1 MNTLYTHANPNK
13 HTKHGIVLA
22 IVSNLL
28 FAVFY
33 LYSGWLAPMTGTDV
47 FVWRVLTMWFA
58 IVVWIVV
65 SGQWAG
71 VKNELT
77 HIATHPKKLTT
88 LLLGTPIMLSQMWLF
103 MWAPVNGQG
112 VEVAMGY
119 FLYPLVM
126 VLFGCVFF
134 KEQLNA
140 TKCLAVVLAA
150 IGVLLAL
157 LDGGGLSWATFWV
170 CGTFPIYYVLRR
182 SLPLRPLGGLLV
194 DSTIFLPLGLAYL
207 WLYPDAK
214 AVLFNPVVFAKVFGL
229 GAISLV
235 AFMANLRAIKLLPV
249 SIFGM
254 LSYLEPLLL
263 FVLAITI
270 LGEPLDLNS
279 LFSYGLIALGIACL
293 IADGAIKKQPK
304 TKS

>member
-1 MNTLYTHANPNK
+1 
-13 HTKHGIVLA
+13 
-22 IVSNLL
+22 
-28 FAVFY
+28 
-33 LYSGWLAPMTGTDV
+33 MTGTDV
-47 FVWRVLTMWFA
+47 FVWRVLTMWCA
-58 IVVWIVV
+58 IVVWIVA
-65 SGQWAG
+65 SGQWQGIKSEVAFLA
-71 VKNELT
+71 KT
-77 HIATHPKKLTT
+77 PKKLAI

-134 KEQLNA
+134 KEKLNPL
-140 TKCLAVVLAA
+140 KRLAVALAA

-157 LDGGGLSWATFWV
+157 VDGGGLSWATFWV
-170 CGTFPIYYVLRR
+170 CITFPIYYVLRR

-207 WLYPDAK
+207 LLYPDTRQ
-214 AVLFNPVVFAKVFGL
+214 VLLNPVVLAKVFGL

-249 SIFGM
+249 SMFGM

-263 FVLAITI
+263 FVLAVTI

-279 LFSYGLIALGIACL
+279 LASYGLIAMAIGCL
-293 IADGAIKKQPK
+293 IVNAMITKK
-304 TKS
+304 TN

>member
-1 MNTLYTHANPNK
+1 MTTLYTHA
-13 HTKHGIVLA
+13 KHGIALA
-22 IVSNLL
+22 IASNLL

-33 LYSGWLAPMTGTDV
+33 VYSDWLAPMTGTEV
-47 FVWRVLTMWFA
+47 FVWRVLTMWCA
-58 IVVWIVV
+58 IVFWLLA
-65 SGQWAG
+65 SGQWQG
-71 VKNELT
+71 IKDELKP
-77 HIATHPKKLTT
+77 ILISPKQLMA
-88 LLLGTPIMLSQMWLF
+88 LLLGVPIMLSQMWLF

-134 KEQLNA
+134 KERLNA
-140 TKCLAVVLAA
+140 PKRLAVTLAA
-150 IGVLLAL
+150 MGVLLAL
-157 LDGGGLSWATFWV
+157 VDGGGLSWATFWV

-194 DSTIFLPLGLAYL
+194 DSTLFLPLGLGYL
-207 WLYPDAK
+207 WLYSK
-214 AVLFNPVVFAKVFGL
+214 TQSVLLSPIVFAKVFGL